1 MIYVH
6 SIVRAARYYPD
17 LLALPVRGQRLT
29 FLELQQRIERIAAA
43 LHQLGFRA
51 GDRLAVLLPNES
63 EYLEL
68 IYACSRLGII
78 VVPLNTRYS
87 AQEIDRVLTDSDPH
101 GLVRHSSFPEPK
113 GRLAWPRAL
122 AKDPFRIPPR
132 SAPQPFSYPAT
143 ASPLSIP

>member
-6 SIVRAARYYPD
+6 SIGRAAKYYPN
-17 LLALPVRGQRLT
+17 LVALSVRGKRLS
-29 FLELQQRIERIAAA
+29 FLELHQRIERIAAA

-51 GDRLAVLLPNES
+51 GDRLAALLPNES

-87 AQEIDRVLTDSDPH
+87 AQELDHVLTACEPH
-101 GLVRHSSFPEPK
+101 GLVRPSSFPEPK
-113 GRLAWPRAL
+113 VRLSWQGVLDKA
-122 AKDPFRIPPR
+122 PF
-132 SAPQPFSYPAT
+132 Q
-143 ASPLSIP
+143 SPSGSCADVV

>member
-6 SIVRAARYYPD
+6 SIGRAAKYYPD
-17 LLALPVRGQRLT
+17 LVALSVRGKRLT
-29 FLELQQRIERIAAA
+29 FFELNQRIERIAAA

-51 GDRLAVLLPNES
+51 RDRLAVLLPNES

-87 AQEIDRVLTDSDPH
+87 PQELDHVLTDCEPR
-101 GLVRHSSFPEPK
+101 GLVRHS
-113 GRLAWPRAL
+113 AL
-122 AKDPFRIPPR
+122 
-132 SAPQPFSYPAT
+132 
-143 ASPLSIP
+143 

>member
-1 MIYVH
+1 MTGSLLPGPSKCMIYVH
-6 SIVRAARYYPD
+6 SIGRAARYYPD
-17 LLALPVRGQRLT
+17 LVALSVRGKRLT
-29 FLELQQRIERIAAA
+29 FLELHERIERIAAA

-87 AQEIDRVLTDSDPH
+87 VQEIDRVLAD
-101 GLVRHSSFPEPK
+101 
-113 GRLAWPRAL
+113 
-122 AKDPFRIPPR
+122 
-132 SAPQPFSYPAT
+132 AT
-143 ASPLSIP
+143 